1 MEQFGTEFGENLSH
15 RQITAL
21 PHLIRPGSLTDLAKD
36 AGIGRTTLYRWLQD
50 DNFRQQLEYVREET
64 LRLAETELKGM
75 AYKAAGVIYQALED
89 ESPSIR
95 IRAAQ
100 AALNQ
105 AHKAEYGQRLE
116 RRIDGLAEAISLEKH
131 S

>member
-1 MEQFGTEFGENLSH
+1 MNQFGTEFGENLS
-15 RQITAL
+15 TAL

-36 AGIGRTTLYRWLQD
+36 AGIGRTTLYRWMQD
-50 DNFRQQLEYVREET
+50 DNFRQQLEYLREET
-64 LRLAETELKGM
+64 LRLAETELMGM

-89 ESPSIR
+89 ENPSVR